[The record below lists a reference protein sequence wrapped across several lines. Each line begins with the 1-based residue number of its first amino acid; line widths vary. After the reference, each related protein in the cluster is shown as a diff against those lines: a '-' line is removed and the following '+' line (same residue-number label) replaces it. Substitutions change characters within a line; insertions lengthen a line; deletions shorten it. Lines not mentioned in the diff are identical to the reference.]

1 MCEANMTLAA
11 LLTLSV
17 GLNVWLTYTLHKK
30 EKSLNLI
37 ADEFAK
43 LVAMAGLY
51 KLSRYGEC

>member
-30 EKSLNLI
+30 EKFLKYV
-37 ADEFAK
+37 ADE
-43 LVAMAGLY
+43 LERIVAMAELY
-51 KLSRYGEC
+51 KISRDGNC

>member
-30 EKSLNLI
+30 EKFL
-37 ADEFAK
+37 K
-43 LVAMAGLY
+43 RVANELERFVAILELY
-51 KLSRYGEC
+51 RLSHYGER

>member
-30 EKSLNLI
+30 DKFLKWV
-37 ADEFAK
+37 ADELER
-43 LVAMAGLY
+43 LVAMAELY
-51 KLSRYGEC
+51 KLSRYGEL

>member
-30 EKSLNLI
+30 DKFLGWVDNELEKLI
-37 ADEFAK
+37 
-43 LVAMAGLY
+43 AMAGLY
-51 KLSRYGEC
+51 KLSHYGEL